1 MHSGFMRDNEQVR
14 DDNSSWILMKK
25 RYMKKETEGLIMQS
39 LRRRWLKYYID
50 RATDSRKPRM
60 CGKMDENDF
69 KYEILKMWKNEVTK
83 VYIVPVVIGTLGM
96 V

>member
-1 MHSGFMRDNEQVR
+1 MDEKKIYEERNWRTDNAAQ
-14 DDNSSWILMKK
+14 D
-25 RYMKKETEGLIMQS
+25 QS

-69 KYEILKMWKNEVTK
+69 
-83 VYIVPVVIGTLGM
+83 
-96 V
+96 